1 MMGQNFN
8 LDLCHLHILLIYSFV
23 LGKYNFPKISID
35 IYYIIYKNKQER
47 QHQDEKYYGK
57 NISWKIQRFF
67 VTSDILAGVT
77 HPPTSEMHT

>member
-35 IYYIIYKNKQER
+35 IYYIIYKNKNV
-47 QHQDEKYYGK
+47 
-57 NISWKIQRFF
+57 NIRMRNTMGRYFLENSKVFCYI
-67 VTSDILAGVT
+67 
-77 HPPTSEMHT
+77 

>member
-57 NISWKIQRFF
+57 IFPGKFKGFLLHLIF
-67 VTSDILAGVT
+67 
-77 HPPTSEMHT
+77 